1 MAVEMMGNYGKEYAK
16 VSETQQLRQKN
27 KANTKTTLDMND
39 FIKLMAAQL
48 RHQDMNNPLNE
59 AEMMAQMAQMATVQ
73 AMTEFS
79 QIAVTNYSASL
90 VGREVSVAGFDE
102 NDELQ
107 QIIGTV
113 TGAGLYNGKQIVFV
127 GGKSYNL
134 NQIMAI
140 GELPD
145 ADEKAIRVDE
155 KGNKVTKK
163 KDNLPP
169 LPKKT
174 EEELLAELEA
184 LRKEKGETKVDPSK
198 EIPEDSSN
206 IDPNAGATNPK
217 NPDTTNV
224 DPTQSQPAEGGSNA
238 TDSSSDTQ
246 VEPPKAAEGS
256 QNDKTDSEGSG
267 TSEG

>member
-90 VGREVSVAGFDE
+90 VGKEVTVAGFDE

-113 TGAGLYNGKQIVFV
+113 TGAGLYNGKQIIFV

-134 NQIMAI
+134 NQIMAT

-145 ADEKAIRVDE
+145 ADEKAVRVDE
-155 KGNKVTKK
+155 KGNKVAKK

-174 EEELLAELEA
+174 EEELLAELAE
-184 LRKEKGETKVDPSK
+184 LRKEKEVEKVEAGEK
-198 EIPEDSSN
+198 IPEDTN
-206 IDPNAGATNPK
+206 VDPNAGASPT

-224 DPTQSQPAEGGSNA
+224 DPTQSQPAESGSDN
-238 TDSSSDTQ
+238 TDSSSTSQ

-256 QNDKTDSEGSG
+256 QNNTDSEGSG
-267 TSEG
+267 ASEG